1 MSKARNN
8 NKKSLMMAR
17 LFFEPLGPQSG
28 EIEILTPAW
37 SAATTSVV
45 SPYNRRLDSG
55 DQTKSE
61 PTLAIL
67 PNWEASRAVP

>member
-1 MSKARNN
+1 MLLVFHMSATFSSWK
-8 NKKSLMMAR
+8 

-28 EIEILTPAW
+28 DIEMLTPAW

-45 SPYNRRLDSG
+45 SPYNRRLESG
-55 DQTKSE
+55 DQTRLE

-67 PNWEASRAVP
+67 LNCDESRAVP